1 METPNE
7 TINTDTVVIEDE
19 IRCPICLEDHTSDQ
33 IINFTNCSHSLCKG
47 CYDHFLETSNKCP
60 VCRTKIQDEK
70 EVINK
75 CLTSLQEKLS
85 SMDFEIRK
93 LKIINSKQVFTDIR
107 NNGQENR
114 ELMEKMNI
122 VQQSIANV
130 NNGLADT
137 GLAVQR
143 NIPITAE
150 IVMGLPRDS
159 LDFIMGP
166 PRTTFPIN
174 PNLLPTFPLHPSR
187 PSTSSSRN
195 NNVSN
200 ETGRTFLENLHHR
213 FMQ

>member
-7 TINTDTVVIEDE
+7 NMNADSVVVEE
-19 IRCPICLEDHTSDQ
+19 EVRCPICLEDHTSDQ
-33 IINFTNCSHSLCKG
+33 IIVFTYCSHSLCRD

-70 EVINK
+70 EVIDI

-85 SMDFEIRK
+85 SLETDIRK
-93 LKIINSKQVFTDIR
+93 LKIINSKQVFTEIR
-107 NNGQENR
+107 NNGQQNVD
-114 ELMEKMNI
+114 LMEKMKA
-122 VQQSIANV
+122 VQQLIANV

-150 IVMGLPRDS
+150 IIMGLPRDS
-159 LDFIMGP
+159 IDFIMGP
-166 PRTTFPIN
+166 PRTAFPLN
-174 PNLLPTFPLHPSR
+174 PNMLPTNSLFHNR
-187 PSTSSSRN
+187 PTTSSSYGSN
-195 NNVSN
+195 SSN
-200 ETGRTFLENLHHR
+200 ETRRTFLENLHHR